1 MALGRRLPIEVMP
14 SFCTTCGVTL
24 IARSLRYMAGPAKS
38 LVFTHG
44 EAVAAL
50 NISEARRSPAF
61 GERHHA
67 G

>member
-1 MALGRRLPIEVMP
+1 
-14 SFCTTCGVTL
+14 
-24 IARSLRYMAGPAKS
+24 MAGPAKS